1 METNDRMFL
10 LINGQLIDVTGSIIL
25 RDVPIVLGVV
35 HLESG
40 NVEPVAIVQAHT
52 DLCLN

>member
-1 METNDRMFL
+1 METNDHIFL
-10 LINGQLIDVTGSIIL
+10 LINGQLIDVTGSVIL
-25 RDVPIVLGVV
+25 RDVPLYLGVV

-40 NVEPVAIVQAHT
+40 NVAPVAIVTAHT